1 VMVTIERL
9 SDAPYRWKTSLVPLR
24 KVANVE
30 RKMPRRFITKDGF
43 GITQAAKT
51 YLAPL
56 IHGEDYPAYKTGL
69 PQYASLKRVLVPKKL
84 ASAGF

>member
-1 VMVTIERL
+1 
-9 SDAPYRWKTSLVPLR
+9 
-24 KVANVE
+24 VANVE

-56 IHGEDYPAYKTGL
+56 IHGEDYPAYKIGL